1 MPVMLNDYLREKYG
15 CKVYKIALN
24 ANVTCPNR
32 DGTIGDRGCI
42 FCSQG
47 GSGEFAPDKNIPI
60 KEQIEIAK
68 KRVSSKIK
76 SGKYI
81 AYFQSFTNTYGSI
94 EYLRKI
100 YYQAIRDDDIVGIS
114 IATRPDCLEKEVIIL
129 LDEVNRIKPVWIE
142 LGLQTIHEK
151 SIEYIRRGYDMN
163 CFDEAIEKLREI
175 NVGIIVHVI
184 LGLPGET
191 EEDTIETI
199 RYVSNN
205 KIDGIKLQMLHILKG
220 TDLAEEYWA
229 GKVKVFEPEEYVELV
244 KKCIKLLPEKMVIH
258 RVTGDGPKNLL
269 IAPKWSGDKKRVLN
283 LLAFLRQN

>member
-32 DGTIGDRGCI
+32 DGTIGNRGCI

-94 EYLRKI
+94 EYLRDI
-100 YYQAIRDDDIVGIS
+100 YYQAIRDEDIVGIS
-114 IATRPDCLEKEVIIL
+114 IATRPDCLEEEVIKL

-142 LGLQTIHEK
+142 LGLQTIHRK

-163 CFDEAIEKLREI
+163 CFDEAVEKLRGIGVE
-175 NVGIIVHVI
+175 IIVHVI

-220 TDLAEEYWA
+220 TDLAEEYYA